1 MKKMATLAVTLTAA
15 ALLVACHPESGPAGT
30 VTDRDKRHLT
40 VQKPYNGEE
49 VRFRVSKAT
58 ARSCPEG
65 SSYPECAG
73 GDSFV
78 RQTKPAPK
86 PDKPT
91 PKPAPKPAP
100 RAKTGKR

>member
-1 MKKMATLAVTLTAA
+1 MKKMATLAVTMTAA
-15 ALLVACHPESGPAGT
+15 ALLVACNPESGPAGT
-30 VTDRDKRHLT
+30 VVDRDKRHLT

-49 VRFRVSKAT
+49 VRFSVSKST

-73 GDSFV
+73 ADSFV
-78 RQTKPAPK
+78 RQTK
-86 PDKPT
+86 
-91 PKPAPKPAP
+91 PKPAP